1 MATRNRLNESDLNR
15 ALGMLQSGRT
25 QEDVSRTLR
34 VSQSVISRA
43 WTRYQMTG
51 SVQHR
56 HGGGRPRSTTPA
68 QDRFLVV
75 SASRNRHS
83 NARKLQDEL
92 QRASGVHVSDQTVR
106 NRLHDAGMRA
116 RRPAIRIPLSVN
128 HRRARREWCQEH
140 LAWDEEDW
148 ESVLFTDES
157 KFCLDFTDGR
167 RRVWRRKGER
177 YYDAT
182 IEEHDRYGGG
192 SVMVWGGIS
201 LSGRTDLHVFRRGGV
216 TAAVYRDDILHPL
229 VRPYAGAVGENFILM
244 DDNAPPHRAHIVR
257 DYLEQ
262 ESIQRMDWP
271 ARSPDLNPIEHVWD
285 MLQVGLSAQEH
296 APSTLEELGND
307 LVQQWNRIPQDSISH
322 LIQSFPRRCQA
333 VLDARGGHTRY

>member
-1 MATRNRLNESDLNR
+1 
-15 ALGMLQSGRT
+15 
-25 QEDVSRTLR
+25 
-34 VSQSVISRA
+34 
-43 WTRYQMTG
+43 
-51 SVQHR
+51 
-56 HGGGRPRSTTPA
+56 
-68 QDRFLVV
+68 
-75 SASRNRHS
+75 
-83 NARKLQDEL
+83 
-92 QRASGVHVSDQTVR
+92 
-106 NRLHDAGMRA
+106 
-116 RRPAIRIPLSVN
+116 
-128 HRRARREWCQEH
+128 
-140 LAWDEEDW
+140 
-148 ESVLFTDES
+148 
-157 KFCLDFTDGR
+157 
-167 RRVWRRKGER
+167 
-177 YYDAT
+177 
-182 IEEHDRYGGG
+182 
-192 SVMVWGGIS
+192 MVWGGIS

-322 LIQSFPRRCQA
+322 LIQSLPRRCQA